1 MTDDAAP
8 YPRLV
13 ADVGGTHARFGWVGE
28 PGAAVSLAATYAC
41 ADFSGLDAV
50 IARYLD
56 EHAEGRAPVAAAI
69 AVAVPVDRDRLT
81 MTNRAWTFS
90 VTELARTLSLERI
103 VVLNDYAALA
113 LALPALVAHEL
124 RQVGGGVAVAGAPLA
139 VLGPGTGLGVSGL
152 LRSGSLLLP
161 VPGDG
166 GHVTLAAA
174 DAAEDRVIESLR
186 RRFGHVSAERALS
199 GDGLVNLY
207 RAQCEIAGRA
217 PEALT
222 AAEVTARDRTGS
234 DAACRAAVDLFFAFL
249 GSIAGNLA
257 LTLGALGG
265 VYVGGGIVPRLG
277 ERIARSPFRERFE
290 SKGRY
295 RAWLAAIPCWV
306 IDAGTAPALRGANR
320 ALDQVP
326 PGARTG

>member
-28 PGAAVSLAATYAC
+28 PGAAMSRTGTYAC

-50 IARYLD
+50 IACYLD
-56 EHAEGRAPVAAAI
+56 EHAESRSPAAAAI

-90 VTELARTLSLERI
+90 IPALARTLGLERL

-113 LALPALVAHEL
+113 LALPMLAAHEL
-124 RQVGGGVAVAGAPLA
+124 RQVGGGVAVEGAPLV

-152 LRSGSLLLP
+152 LRSGALLLP

-166 GHVTLAAA
+166 GHATLASA
-174 DAAEDRVIESLR
+174 DAAEDRIIESLR

-199 GDGLVNLY
+199 GEGLVNLY
-207 RAQCEIAGRA
+207 RAHCEIAGRD
-217 PEALT
+217 PEALM
-222 AAEVTARDRTGS
+222 AAEITACDRAGS
-234 DAACRAAVDLFFAFL
+234 DIACRAAVDLFFAFL
-249 GSIAGNLA
+249 GSVAGNLA

-265 VYVGGGIVPRLG
+265 VYIGGGIVPRLG

-295 RAWLAAIPCWV
+295 RAWLAAIPCWL